1 MMSKECEKKGVS
13 CTNMGTVVGQVMICV
28 KIALSYEAAL
38 PVMQATV
45 EGFSHWNDFKMVL

>member
-1 MMSKECEKKGVS
+1 MSKECEKKGVS
-13 CTNMGTVVGQVMICV
+13 RKNMGTVVGQVMICV

-45 EGFSHWNDFKMVL
+45 ERFSHWKDFKMVL